1 MAGRLLLTGVIATLT
16 ACASMRTALAPS
28 TVEISRDELLKK
40 LGQQFPMRNQIM
52 DVFDVTANAPRLN
65 MQPDANRVLADIDLS
80 ATDRWFKRQYQGSLW
95 LSFGLRY
102 EPRDQT
108 IRLANVTIDKV
119 SIQGLPDSYQR
130 QMTKLGS
137 WLTEDRLQ
145 DYVVHRFTPEEL
157 KRADEHGLTVA
168 DIKITQRGLAIK
180 LAPKSGACST
190 PTTCPPGPTPSCKA
204 SPTPA
209 NPA

>member
-1 MAGRLLLTGVIATLT
+1 MSSSLSRRAAACLLIIGTTATLA
-16 ACASMRTALAPS
+16 ACAGLNSMLAPS
-28 TVEISRDELLKK
+28 TVEISREELLKK
-40 LGQQFPMRNQIM
+40 LGQQFPMRNQIL
-52 DVFDVTANAPRLN
+52 DVFDVTANAPRLT
-65 MQPDANRVLADIDLS
+65 MQPDANRVLADFDLS

-119 SIQGLPDSYQR
+119 SVQGLPESYQR

-157 KRADEHGLTVA
+157 RRADEHGLTVA
-168 DIKITQRGLAIK
+168 DIKITPRGLAIK
-180 LAPKSGACST
+180 LAPKS
-190 PTTCPPGPTPSCKA
+190 
-204 SPTPA
+204 
-209 NPA
+209 

>member
-1 MAGRLLLTGVIATLT
+1 MQSLLTRRAAGRLLSTGATAALLATLA
-16 ACASMRTALAPS
+16 ACSGMSAMLAPS
-28 TVEISRDELLKK
+28 TVEITREELLKK
-40 LGQQFPMRNQIM
+40 LGQQFPMRNQVM
-52 DVFDVTANAPRLN
+52 DVFDVTASTPRLN

-119 SIQGLPDSYQR
+119 NLQGLPDTYQR
-130 QMTKLGS
+130 QLTKLGG

-157 KRADEHGLTVA
+157 RRADEHGLTVT

-180 LAPKSGACST
+180 LAPKS
-190 PTTCPPGPTPSCKA
+190 
-204 SPTPA
+204 
-209 NPA
+209 

>member
-1 MAGRLLLTGVIATLT
+1 MPSDSSRPLRPSRRAGLKLAGALALSTLA
-16 ACASMRTALAPS
+16 ACASLNSMLAPS
-28 TVEISRDELLKK
+28 TIEITREELLKK
-40 LGQQFPMRNQIM
+40 LGQQFPMRNQVM

-119 SIQGLPDSYQR
+119 NLQGLPDTYQR
-130 QMTKLGS
+130 QLTKLGG
-137 WLTEDRLQ
+137 WLAEDRLQ

-157 KRADEHGLTVA
+157 RRADERGLTVA
-168 DIKITQRGLAIK
+168 DIKVTQRGLAIK
-180 LAPKSGACST
+180 LAPKS
-190 PTTCPPGPTPSCKA
+190 
-204 SPTPA
+204 
-209 NPA
+209 

>member
-1 MAGRLLLTGVIATLT
+1 MSSLLSRRAAGRLLIICTAATLA
-16 ACASMRTALAPS
+16 ACASLNSMLAPS
-28 TVEISRDELLKK
+28 TVEITREELLKK
-40 LGQQFPMRNQIM
+40 LGQQFPMRNQVM
-52 DVFDVTANAPRLN
+52 DVFDVTANSPRLT

-119 SIQGLPDSYQR
+119 SVQGLPDTYQR
-130 QMTKLGS
+130 QLTKLGG

-157 KRADEHGLTVA
+157 RRADEHGLTVA

-180 LAPKSGACST
+180 LAPKS
-190 PTTCPPGPTPSCKA
+190 
-204 SPTPA
+204 
-209 NPA
+209 

>member
-1 MAGRLLLTGVIATLT
+1 MPSPLSRRAVGRLLTIGAVTTLA
-16 ACASMRTALAPS
+16 ACSSLNSMLAPS
-28 TVEISRDELLKK
+28 TVEISREELLKK
-40 LGQQFPMRNQIM
+40 LSQQFPLRNQIL
-52 DVFDVTANAPRLN
+52 DVFDVTANAPRLT

-119 SIQGLPDSYQR
+119 SMQGLPDSYQR
-130 QMTKLGS
+130 QMTKLGG

-157 KRADEHGLTVA
+157 RRADEHGLTVA

-180 LAPKSGACST
+180 LAPKS
-190 PTTCPPGPTPSCKA
+190 
-204 SPTPA
+204 
-209 NPA
+209 

>member
-1 MAGRLLLTGVIATLT
+1 MAVRLLLTGVIATLA
-16 ACASMRTALAPS
+16 ACASMRSALAPS

-40 LGQQFPMRNQIM
+40 LGQQFPMRNQIL
-52 DVFDVTANAPRLN
+52 DVFDVTANSPRLT

-119 SIQGLPDSYQR
+119 SVHGLPDSYQR
-130 QMTKLGS
+130 QMTRIGS

-180 LAPKSGACST
+180 LAPKS
-190 PTTCPPGPTPSCKA
+190 
-204 SPTPA
+204 
-209 NPA
+209 

>member
-1 MAGRLLLTGVIATLT
+1 MPSLMSRRSVGRLVLAGTITVLT
-16 ACASMRTALAPS
+16 ACSTMTSMLAPS
-28 TVEISRDELLKK
+28 TIEITREELLKK
-40 LGQQFPMRNQIM
+40 LAQQFPMRNQVL

-119 SIQGLPDSYQR
+119 NLQGLPDSYQR
-130 QMTKLGS
+130 QLTKLGG

-145 DYVVHRFTPEEL
+145 DYVVHRFTPQEL
-157 KRADEHGLTVA
+157 RRADEHGLTVA
-168 DIKITQRGLAIK
+168 DIKVTQRGLAIK
-180 LAPKSGACST
+180 LAPKS
-190 PTTCPPGPTPSCKA
+190 
-204 SPTPA
+204 
-209 NPA
+209 

>member
-1 MAGRLLLTGVIATLT
+1 MSSQLSRRAAGRLLILGTAATLA
-16 ACASMRTALAPS
+16 ACAGLNSMLAPS
-28 TVEISRDELLKK
+28 TVEISREELLKK

-65 MQPDANRVLADIDLS
+65 MQPEANRVLADIDLS

-119 SIQGLPDSYQR
+119 SVQGLPESYQR

-180 LAPKSGACST
+180 LAPKS
-190 PTTCPPGPTPSCKA
+190 
-204 SPTPA
+204 
-209 NPA
+209 

>member
-1 MAGRLLLTGVIATLT
+1 M
-16 ACASMRTALAPS
+16 
-28 TVEISRDELLKK
+28 
-40 LGQQFPMRNQIM
+40 
-52 DVFDVTANAPRLN
+52 
-65 MQPDANRVLADIDLS
+65 LADIDLS

-119 SIQGLPDSYQR
+119 SVQGLPESYQR

-180 LAPKSGACST
+180 LAPKS
-190 PTTCPPGPTPSCKA
+190 
-204 SPTPA
+204 
-209 NPA
+209 

>member
-1 MAGRLLLTGVIATLT
+1 MSSQLSRRAAGRLLILGTAAALA
-16 ACASMRTALAPS
+16 ACAGLNSMLAPS
-28 TVEISRDELLKK
+28 TVEISREELLKK

-65 MQPDANRVLADIDLS
+65 MQPEANRVLADIDLS

-119 SIQGLPDSYQR
+119 SVQGLPESYQR

-180 LAPKSGACST
+180 LAPKS
-190 PTTCPPGPTPSCKA
+190 
-204 SPTPA
+204 
-209 NPA
+209 

>member
-1 MAGRLLLTGVIATLT
+1 MPSPLSRRAAGRLLVAAAVATLA
-16 ACASMRTALAPS
+16 ACASLNTMLAPS
-28 TVEISRDELLKK
+28 TVEITREELLKK
-40 LGQQFPMRNQIM
+40 LGQQFPMRNQIL
-52 DVFDVTANAPRLN
+52 DVFDVTANAPRLT
-65 MQPDANRVLADIDLS
+65 MQPDANRVLADIDLA

-119 SIQGLPDSYQR
+119 SVQGLPESYQR

-157 KRADEHGLTVA
+157 RRADEHGLTVA

-180 LAPKSGACST
+180 LAPKS
-190 PTTCPPGPTPSCKA
+190 
-204 SPTPA
+204 
-209 NPA
+209 